1 MIKIILIIICSTLMP
16 AVYDVGE
23 QVSIEHQERQ
33 FDVCYGTEEYGY
45 PTLAPTLSLKDF
57 NGFYNDNGFGGVF
70 YVLMIGLSASWC
82 NPCWTSIPTMAGIE
96 NWYLNKPNV
105 KIITALGDL
114 SPSNPSCEQWGNQHR
129 IDYEVNP
136 LIVDDEVSNVLWGW
150 FETGAAWPSTV
161 YIDHNMIVHAKSGF
175 PSFATARSIID
186 GMLNECGSLCENL
199 PDLQALFEYNVTNN
213 TVSFNDVSEAIN
225 NPSVWVISDW
235 LWDFGDGNNSIE
247 KNPEHIYENDGE
259 YTVSLTIT
267 TYSGHEAVFSE
278 VININPVMFSEEF
291 ITPKQLEI
299 KQNYPNPF
307 NPSTTIDYSLPYSD
321 IVKINVYD
329 INGNIVDEIINEYKN
344 IGNHSITW
352 APTNISSGLY
362 FINISQN
369 KFSEKLKL
377 MYIK

>member
-1 MIKIILIIICSTLMP
+1 MENIRWSTL
-16 AVYDVGE
+16 
-23 QVSIEHQERQ
+23 
-33 FDVCYGTEEYGY
+33 CN
-45 PTLAPTLSLKDF
+45 L
-57 NGFYNDNGFGGVF
+57 DN
-70 YVLMIGLSASWC
+70 
-82 NPCWTSIPTMAGIE
+82 
-96 NWYLNKPNV
+96 
-105 KIITALGDL
+105 IT
-114 SPSNPSCEQWGNQHR
+114 N
-129 IDYEVNP
+129 IY
-136 LIVDDEVSNVLWGW
+136 
-150 FETGAAWPSTV
+150 
-161 YIDHNMIVHAKSGF
+161 
-175 PSFATARSIID
+175 
-186 GMLNECGSLCENL
+186 
-199 PDLQALFEYNVTNN
+199 
-213 TVSFNDVSEAIN
+213 IN
-225 NPSVWVISDW
+225 NNIEKKT
-235 LWDFGDGNNSIE
+235 NNSIE

-369 KFSEKLKL
+369 EFSEKLKL